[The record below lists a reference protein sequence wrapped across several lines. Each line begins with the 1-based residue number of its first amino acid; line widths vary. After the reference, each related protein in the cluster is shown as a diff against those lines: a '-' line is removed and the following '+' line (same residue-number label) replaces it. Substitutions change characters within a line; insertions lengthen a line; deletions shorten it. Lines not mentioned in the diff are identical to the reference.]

1 MGHGPRHLLAFHGFG
16 QDAAVLAPLAEK
28 LSPAYTI
35 HSFSLF
41 WHGRSVPPAAYQPG
55 DQALPAGFYPEMIAA
70 YIRDKGINEFA
81 LLGNSMGGRIAL
93 LLVQRFASQVSHL
106 FLLAP
111 DGVKKSFWYHFA
123 THNLFGRR
131 IFRYSLYHPRF
142 FFRLV
147 RIARLLRFASVKMEK
162 FAISQ
167 FSAEENRKKV
177 FRVWN
182 LHADAEPNLAETK
195 AQLLKYGI
203 TGCIF
208 TGKRDPVLNRTIGE
222 RFVKGLGDAF
232 VHIPL
237 DTGHE
242 LLKTHLVPVIAQ
254 TIMECTEK
262 RKPSPQIAEEG
273 NMD

>member
-1 MGHGPRHLLAFHGFG
+1 MGYGPLHLLAFHGFG
-16 QDAAVLAPLAEK
+16 QDASVFVALAEK
-28 LSPAYTI
+28 LSHIYTI

-41 WHGRSVPPAAYQPG
+41 WHGRSIPPAAYHQG
-55 DQALPAGFYPEMIAA
+55 DQALPADFYPEMVAA
-70 YIRDKGINEFA
+70 YTRDQGIDKFS

-93 LLVQRFASQVSHL
+93 LLVQKFALRVNCL

-111 DGVKKSFWYHFA
+111 DGVKKSPWYHFA
-123 THNLFGRR
+123 THNVLGRR
-131 IFRYSLYHPRF
+131 LFRYSLHHPRF

-147 RIARLLRFASVKMEK
+147 GVARRLGLASVKMEK

-182 LHADAEPNLAETK
+182 LHADIEPDLAIIKPE
-195 AQLLKYGI
+195 LLQHEISGSV
-203 TGCIF
+203 F

-242 LLKTHLVPVIAQ
+242 LLKTHLVTVIAQ

-273 NMD
+273 SMD